1 MDIFLI
7 IFLGIVLAVALVTD
21 LRFQKIPNLLTF
33 PAMVTAL
40 CYHMATGGL
49 SGFLFSGGG
58 MLLGIAVFI
67 IPFLLGGMGAGDAK
81 LLGAVGATI
90 GPKGVFIAAVLTCL
104 FGGIYALIII
114 IIRREL
120 SADILRRWWA
130 SLKLTIYTGKVVI
143 VPANKKEKQ
152 PKLCYGIAIVAGTL
166 FYVLL
171 ELSGYKFPI

>member
-49 SGFLFSGGG
+49 EGFLFSGGG
-58 MLLGIAVFI
+58 LVLGTAVFI

-81 LLGAVGATI
+81 LMGAVGAAI
-90 GPKGVFIAAVLTCL
+90 GPKGVLISAVLTCL
-104 FGGIYALIII
+104 FGGIYALIIL
-114 IIRREL
+114 IIRREI
-120 SADILRRWWA
+120 SADILRRWWTT
-130 SLKLTIYTGKVVI
+130 LKLTIYTRKVVI

-152 PKLCYGIAIVAGTL
+152 PRLSYGIAIVTGTL

>member
-1 MDIFLI
+1 MDTSLI
-7 IFLGIVLAVALVTD
+7 IFLGIVLTVALATD
-21 LRFQKIPNLLTF
+21 IRFQKIPNFLTF

-49 SGFLFSGGG
+49 EGFLFSGGG
-58 MLLGIAVFI
+58 LVLGTAIFF

-81 LLGAVGATI
+81 LMGAVGAAI
-90 GPKGVFIAAVLTCL
+90 GPKGVLIAAVLTCL
-104 FGGIYALIII
+104 FGGIYALIIL
-114 IIRREL
+114 IIRRHI

-143 VPANKKEKQ
+143 LPANKKEKQ
-152 PKLCYGIAIVAGTL
+152 PTLCYGVAIVAGTM

-171 ELSGYKFPI
+171 ELLGYKFPI